1 MAQYCKKLAAMSRL
15 VTSVFWTMVVLRDDP
30 AGGDLLLNEKVG
42 GEGLEGLLTWLE
54 GDAGEIG
61 QVFASPMDG
70 GVLVTFASPQS
81 ANIACSTRW

>member
-15 VTSVFWTMVVLRDDP
+15 VTLEFWMMVVLRDEP
-30 AGGDLLLNEKVG
+30 AGGDLLLNEKLG

-61 QVFASPMDG
+61 EGFASPMESG
-70 GVLVTFASPQS
+70 GLVTFASPQS
-81 ANIACSTRW
+81 ANIACSTIW